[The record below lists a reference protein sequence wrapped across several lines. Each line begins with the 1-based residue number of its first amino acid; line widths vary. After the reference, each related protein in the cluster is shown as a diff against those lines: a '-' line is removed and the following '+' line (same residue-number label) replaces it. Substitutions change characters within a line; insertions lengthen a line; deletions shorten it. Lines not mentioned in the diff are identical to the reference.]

1 MHTATSR
8 FTTFRRALLRRGVLG
23 GILSGVLSSAA
34 SAQVLGT
41 LTFQGDLSA
50 NGQIAGVEVGPY
62 RADRAGFAP
71 LLADASNTPVWCLD
85 FARTAPPVA
94 APYAYWATP
103 ILSADLTHIARPA
116 DLVTYQRAAWLVEQQ
131 LAGVSGFTALDVQGT
146 IWRLFDPGAPA
157 TGYTDLSGLL
167 PLNPLPLA
175 REWFI
180 LTEQG
185 DPECRSCTA
194 HQEFLVPVNTVPE
207 PSTIL
212 LTAAGGLA
220 IAAVTRRRRWR

>member
-1 MHTATSR
+1 MPTATSR
-8 FTTFRRALLRRGVLG
+8 FTSLSLALLM
-23 GILSGVLSSAA
+23 SSVITASA

-62 RADRAGFAP
+62 RADLAGFAP

-85 FARTAPPVA
+85 FARSAPPLA

-103 ILSADLTHIARPA
+103 ILSGDLTRIARPA
-116 DLVTYQRAAWLVEQQ
+116 DLLTYQRAAWLVEQQ
-131 LAGVSGFTALDVQGT
+131 LAGVSGFTELNVQGT

-157 TGYTDLSGLL
+157 TGYADLSGLL

-175 REWFI
+175 RDWFI

-220 IAAVTRRRRWR
+220 MAAVTRRRRRQHVG